1 MQLAKKKALAAKVL
15 GVGKGRVLFVEGN
28 LPQIKEAITRA
39 DIQDLFASGAIKL
52 REVNGRKKVTKRKNR
67 RGIGKV
73 KKRVNKRKQEYV
85 KNTRKLR
92 KVAKSLLRLGKVDKV
107 EHQNIRRKIRARFYK
122 SKRHLNEL
130 HGTTKIGTH
139 NNLGAKK

>member
-1 MQLAKKKALAAKVL
+1 MQLRKKKELASKVL
-15 GVGKGRVLFVEGN
+15 GVGKERILFVEGN

-39 DIQDLFASGAIKL
+39 DIKDLYKSGAIKIK
-52 REVNGRKKVTKRKNR
+52 EVKGRKKIVKRKNR

-92 KVAKSLLRLGKVDKV
+92 KVAKNLLRLGKIDRV

-130 HGTTKIGTH
+130 HGD
-139 NNLGAKK
+139 KKQ